1 MSADDNDQTTSEN
14 TDNEQK
20 TSSETP
26 ELSEEG
32 KEKVRQMQ
40 QAYDDDRPTA
50 VLPGTDGTITGVAIN
65 EWLDDEGN
73 PKFGKDKQQ
82 EKTRKANR
90 KNTPKKPDRRLSVTR
105 SRFREAPRPAGKSRK
120 TRRLRPLS
128 SRGRLRWSS
137 ALSC

>member
-1 MSADDNDQTTSEN
+1 MSADDNDQTTCEN
-14 TDNEQK
+14 TGNEEK

-50 VLPGTDGTITGVAIN
+50 VLPGTDGTITGVAVN

-82 EKTRKANR
+82 EHTEKA
-90 KNTPKKPDRRLSVTR
+90 
-105 SRFREAPRPAGKSRK
+105 
-120 TRRLRPLS
+120 
-128 SRGRLRWSS
+128 
-137 ALSC
+137 